1 MAGKKR
7 IDLTVTPF
15 GSVSAKVRKAVEAEA
30 DQVARARGAAEST
43 VAFG

>member
-15 GSVSAKVRKAVEAEA
+15 GTLSGKARKAVEAEA
-30 DQVARARGAAEST
+30 DQVARARDAGEST
-43 VAFG
+43 VAFS